1 MNFRPQLRHMGL
13 LVWDMPTMELFY
25 SKVLGMMVSDRGR
38 VPRLDNREIVFL
50 SSSPE
55 DHHQLVLLAGRE
67 GKGPSVVQ
75 QLSFEVKTLA
85 QLREMHTRLT
95 QGGAAEIRPI
105 SHGNS
110 WSLYS
115 ADPEGNG
122 LEVYADTPWHVGQP
136 QTHPLDLSLPDDDI
150 LAATHAS
157 IKSDPTF
164 APYDEW
170 VARMSVVLKQ
180 S

>member
-1 MNFRPQLRHMGL
+1 MQLRPQLRHLGL
-13 LVWDMPTMELFY
+13 FVWNMQAMETFY
-25 SKVLGMMVSDRGR
+25 GEVMGMMVTDRGR

-67 GKGPSVVQ
+67 GSGPSVVNQ
-75 QLSFEVKTLA
+75 ISFEVKGLA
-85 QLREMHTRLT
+85 DLRTMHARVEKA
-95 QGGAAEIRPI
+95 GIAPIKAI

-122 LEVYADTPWHVGQP
+122 LEVYADTPWAVAQP
-136 QTHPLDLSLPDDDI
+136 QTHPLDLSLSDEEI
-150 LAATHAS
+150 LAATRAS
-157 IKSDPTF
+157 IETDRTF
-164 APYDEW
+164 SPFDEW
-170 VARMSVVLKQ
+170 AARMTAVMGR
-180 S
+180 